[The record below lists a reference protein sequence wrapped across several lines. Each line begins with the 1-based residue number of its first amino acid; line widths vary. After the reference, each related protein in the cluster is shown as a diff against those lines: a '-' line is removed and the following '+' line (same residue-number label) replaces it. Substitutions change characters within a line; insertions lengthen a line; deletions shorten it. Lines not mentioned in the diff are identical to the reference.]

1 MQRNLNHR
9 VEVVFPVENP
19 KHVRYLKD
27 EVLQSYLKDNL
38 RARVMQGDGTYNR
51 LTPEKEDKSMDIQ
64 DWLMKNR
71 PK

>member
-9 VEVVFPVENP
+9 VEVVFPVEKP
-19 KHVRYLKD
+19 RHLRYLKD
-27 EVLQSYLKDNL
+27 EVLQAYLKDNV
-38 RARVMQGDGTYNR
+38 RARLMQGDGSYIR
-51 LTPEKEDKSMDIQ
+51 LVPEKEDKILDIQ